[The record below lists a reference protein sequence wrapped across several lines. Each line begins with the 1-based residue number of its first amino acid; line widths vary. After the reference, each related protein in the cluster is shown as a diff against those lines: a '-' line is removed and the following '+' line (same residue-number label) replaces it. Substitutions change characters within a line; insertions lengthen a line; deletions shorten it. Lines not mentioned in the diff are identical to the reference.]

1 MEFASFL
8 VFESEH
14 LNLSLARKS
23 FDPARFSSTLGSAS
37 GALEIAK
44 PSEDFQLIRQIES
57 DLVSNIAFGKVV
69 DLQVWYYFFGI
80 WVVEFR
86 VDIAPTVV
94 NRATI
99 LEWDNQTD
107 VLQDLVAAHLELN
120 LHEKVLPKWSTS
132 LFLGQSGDAMNADV
146 MNILPKVTRTVKA
159 SPSGFITSGL
169 CGIGISCLEFDSAQ
183 VVPATSSSIDEMK
196 SRIMETERDAVAFCA
211 GVYRFHDRLL
221 KEYTDLLAGTK
232 KLKLS
237 QSAME
242 FRYFESMRTNHDLH
256 LGPNERTIN
265 EGLWEV
271 WDMEKLTASVEA
283 SAGRLEREMGN
294 RHGKIMGQMQIAV
307 ALEGAVI
314 AALVAVRPLERAL
327 KLEES
332 FSSDVIVATGMAVLM
347 GGFLLGWRFFS
358 SRKSGR

>member
-8 VFESEH
+8 VFESDQ
-14 LNLSLARKS
+14 LNLSLTTTT
-23 FDPARFSSTLGSAS
+23 FDPARFGSTLGSAFS
-37 GALEIAK
+37 VIEIAK
-44 PSEDFQLIRQIES
+44 LSEDSELTGQIQTE
-57 DLVSNIAFGKVV
+57 LTRNIGFGKVLNV
-69 DLQVWYYFFGI
+69 QVWSYFFGI
-80 WVVEFR
+80 SVVEFR
-86 VDIAPTVV
+86 VEVSPTVI

-99 LEWDNQTD
+99 LDWDNQTD
-107 VLQDLVAAHLELN
+107 FLQDSLMRHLEI
-120 LHEKVLPKWSTS
+120 HLPGKIMPRWSTS
-132 LFLGQSGDAMNADV
+132 LFLGQSGDSMTTEVMNA
-146 MNILPKVTRTVKA
+146 LPSVTRTVKA
-159 SPSGFITSGL
+159 SPSGFITKGL
-169 CGIGISCLEFDSAQ
+169 CGIGISCIEFESGNG
-183 VVPATSSSIDEMK
+183 SSIANSLSEDIE
-196 SRIMETERDAVAFCA
+196 SRIIETERNAVAFCA
-211 GVYRFHDRLL
+211 GVYHFHDRLL
-221 KEYTDLLAGTK
+221 SEYTEVLAGTRR
-232 KLKLS
+232 LKLS

-242 FRYFESMRTNHDLH
+242 FRYFESIRTNHDLH

-265 EGLWEV
+265 DGLWEV

-294 RHGKIMGQMQIAV
+294 RQGKIMGQMQIAV

-332 FSSDVIVATGMAVLM
+332 FTSDVIVATGMAVLM